1 MSGQYGHFHKYVGEK
16 CTHPYPEERYRTEVT
31 RLLGVLDKRLEG
43 REFLVDDGFS
53 IADMAT
59 FPWLECIRGPKGYG
73 SPQLLEP
80 HKNVTAYLDRC
91 LARPAVKRGM
101 GVTPFPE
108 RK

>member
-1 MSGQYGHFHKYVGEK
+1 MREYRGGRRNRLRKLTSPFD
-16 CTHPYPEERYRTEVT
+16 CRY
-31 RLLGVLDKRLEG
+31 
-43 REFLVDDGFS
+43 S

-91 LARPAVKRGM
+91 LARPAVKKGM
-101 GVTPFPE
+101 SVTPFPE